1 MFLWNK
7 NCSKNFAKERLKT
20 VLISE
25 RIACTP
31 QTMIMM
37 TNDIIQAVS
46 KYFPVDEKLV
56 KITYSGMPPS
66 LDAHIP
72 IQKHEESERE
82 I

>member
-1 MFLWNK
+1 MFIWKK
-7 NCSKNFAKERLKT
+7 NCSKDLAKDRLKT

-37 TNDIIQAVS
+37 TNDIIQAVN
-46 KYFPVDEKLV
+46 KYLPVEEDLV
-56 KITYSGMPPS
+56 EITYSGKGPY
-66 LDAHIP
+66 LEARIP
-72 IQKHEESERE
+72 IQNHKESERE